1 MWNVRLHLCRD
12 AAVVATVVSASYH
25 AEWCQTC
32 VEQTMQLMLG
42 LGWTYQYP
50 SEPRSDPRAGGRRE
64 LIWEFLEIDGNITIR
79 AQIPQIWEVK
89 KALCLCGWVLDS
101 CFPVCSL
108 PNKWVA
114 LRPERTQPW
123 ERHAQARSDGYYAP
137 PGFTSRYPEPSK
149 RYHRRPGSD
158 YITWGA
164 LNTHATQTSFGFWH
178 VSARWSHMSHE
189 PHALYLDLEPSQ
201 NWLISRLTWFWVVEI
216 LKLSK

>member
-50 SEPRSDPRAGGRRE
+50 SEPRSDPGAGGRRE

-158 YITWGA
+158 YMRCSQHPCNSKQ
-164 LNTHATQTSFGFWH
+164 LRFL
-178 VSARWSHMSHE
+178 VRLSAVIPYE
-189 PHALYLDLEPSQ
+189 PRAACA
-201 NWLISRLTWFWVVEI
+201 ISRSRAI
-216 LKLSK
+216 SKLVDK

>member
-1 MWNVRLHLCRD
+1 MPNSIIRLKNNSIYVKCQITFVQGRRCGCDCGQRIVSCRMMPDLCGTDYAAYAWARLNVS
-12 AAVVATVVSASYH
+12 V
-25 AEWCQTC
+25 
-32 VEQTMQLMLG
+32 
-42 LGWTYQYP
+42 YP
-50 SEPRSDPRAGGRRE
+50 SEPRSDPGAGGRRE

-158 YITWGA
+158 YMRCSQHPCNSKQ
-164 LNTHATQTSFGFWH
+164 LRFL
-178 VSARWSHMSHE
+178 VRLSAVIPYE
-189 PHALYLDLEPSQ
+189 PRAACA
-201 NWLISRLTWFWVVEI
+201 ISRSRAI
-216 LKLSK
+216 SKLVDK

>member
-12 AAVVATVVSASYH
+12 AAVPATVVSASYH

-50 SEPRSDPRAGGRRE
+50 SEPRSDAREGGRRE
-64 LIWEFLEIDGNITIR
+64 LIWEFLEIGGNITIR

-123 ERHAQARSDGYYAP
+123 ERHAQARSDGHYAP
-137 PGFTSRYPEPSK
+137 PGFTARYPEPSK

-158 YITWGA
+158 YMRCSQHPCNSKQLRFLVRLSAVIPYEPR
-164 LNTHATQTSFGFWH
+164 ATCT
-178 VSARWSHMSHE
+178 
-189 PHALYLDLEPSQ
+189 
-201 NWLISRLTWFWVVEI
+201 ISRSRAI
-216 LKLSK
+216 SKLVDK